1 MNVWMNEL
9 WKHHLYF
16 YFSWS
21 FLQFLFVALKALD
34 FIFFSHTW
42 RDPLILRKPG
52 WGPSTPVAAM
62 SFSVLSTYN
71 NLNIK
76 WLTTVVIFYWVPALA
91 HVLKSSQPRNKGLCS
106 LILWFFLALYYDLMS
121 SVFPGSFKA
130 KPQWPLLLTFSTF
143 SDASRGLVIRKNE
156 TRNQEPRK
164 EDQVGRGADRD
175 ISTVVG
181 IYWVLTLS

>member
-1 MNVWMNEL
+1 
-9 WKHHLYF
+9 
-16 YFSWS
+16 
-21 FLQFLFVALKALD
+21 
-34 FIFFSHTW
+34 
-42 RDPLILRKPG
+42 
-52 WGPSTPVAAM
+52 
-62 SFSVLSTYN
+62 
-71 NLNIK
+71 
-76 WLTTVVIFYWVPALA
+76 
-91 HVLKSSQPRNKGLCS
+91 
-106 LILWFFLALYYDLMS
+106 MS

-181 IYWVLTLS
+181 IY